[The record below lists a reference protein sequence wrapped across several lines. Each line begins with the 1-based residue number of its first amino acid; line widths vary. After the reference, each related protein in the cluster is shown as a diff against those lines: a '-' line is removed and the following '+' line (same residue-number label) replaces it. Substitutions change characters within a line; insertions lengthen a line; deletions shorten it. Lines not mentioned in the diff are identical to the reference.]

1 MGSQNPA
8 YLLTFSITL
17 NIGFEVAIGTGD
29 KIAGGV
35 RCRTVRGAG
44 IVSICSAIGHD
55 ILGGTA
61 GTFGSRIA
69 NGVDDG
75 TQTYYARNTMNV
87 Y

>member
-1 MGSQNPA
+1 MTK
-8 YLLTFSITL
+8 LL
-17 NIGFEVAIGTGD
+17 
-29 KIAGGV
+29 GV
-35 RCRTVRGAG
+35 LGAELLG
-44 IVSICSAIGHD
+44 VLELLVFSAIGRD

-75 TQTYYARNTMNV
+75 TQTYYARNTVNV